1 MAVFAEHL
9 EELLEDRGIDG
20 TAELATRLQDAG
32 YPSTDDHIVRY
43 SELAA
48 KDPAPEGSHVLVQAV
63 ADVLGLSKAEK
74 AYQTHAYPTHVF
86 VTDERAPKEIS
97 ISPSR

>member
-20 TAELATRLQDAG
+20 TAELAARLQDAG
-32 YPSTDDHIVRY
+32 YPFTDDHIVRY

-48 KDPAPEGSHVLVQAV
+48 KDPAPEGSHVLGGAV
-63 ADVLGLSKAEK
+63 ADVLGLSNAEK
-74 AYQTHAYPTHVF
+74 AYLTHAYPVHTF
-86 VTDERAPKEIS
+86 VMDERPPEEIA
-97 ISPSR
+97 PSR

>member
-20 TAELATRLQDAG
+20 TAELAAMLQDAG
-32 YPSTDDHIVRY
+32 YPFTEDHIVRY

-48 KDPAPEGSHVLVQAV
+48 KDPAPEGSHVLGGAV

-74 AYQTHAYPTHVF
+74 AYLTHAYPTHVF
-86 VTDERAPKEIS
+86 VMDERPPEE
-97 ISPSR
+97 ISPSW

>member
-1 MAVFAEHL
+1 MPIFAEHL

-20 TAELATRLQDAG
+20 TAELAAMLQNAG
-32 YPSTDDHIVRY
+32 YPFTDDHIVRY

-48 KDPAPEGSHVLVQAV
+48 EDPAPEGSHVLGGAV

-74 AYQTHAYPTHVF
+74 AYLTHAYPTHEF
-86 VTDERAPKEIS
+86 VMDERPPEE

>member
-1 MAVFAEHL
+1 MAVFAERL

-32 YPSTDDHIVRY
+32 YPFTDDHIVHY

-48 KDPAPEGSHVLVQAV
+48 KDPAPEGSHVLGGAV

-74 AYQTHAYPTHVF
+74 AYLTHAYPTHEF
-86 VTDERAPKEIS
+86 VMDERPPEE

>member
-1 MAVFAEHL
+1 MPVFAEHL

-32 YPSTDDHIVRY
+32 YPFTDDHIVRY
-43 SELAA
+43 SDLATE
-48 KDPAPEGSHVLVQAV
+48 DPVPEGSHILVRAV

-74 AYQTHAYPTHVF
+74 AYLTHVF
-86 VTDERAPKEIS
+86 VMDEHPPEE
-97 ISPSR
+97 ISPSW